1 MHKCTRRGLLSFLF
15 QLLPELPSII
25 YSFIRSTPTLHT
37 GRDQLPFLPRVV
49 FPTASQR
56 LAAVL
61 LGKLL
66 HARLQLGPE
75 VADKTLD
82 GPGKRLAES

>member
-1 MHKCTRRGLLSFLF
+1 MYKTRLVVVLPPSTLHLLL
-15 QLLPELPSII
+15 
-25 YSFIRSTPTLHT
+25 IRSTTLHT
-37 GRDQLPFLPRVV
+37 GGDQLPFLPRIML
-49 FPTASQR
+49 PAASQR
-56 LAAVL
+56 LTTVL

-82 GPGKRLAES
+82 RPGKRLAES